1 MLLSLIA
8 PCFNEEGNVKKF
20 FDEVNRVFDLRPE
33 QIEFVFVD
41 DGSSDS
47 TFEKLTEI
55 YNDNPSANIQVI
67 SFSRNFGKESAMYAG
82 LSNAKGD
89 MVCIIDADLQ
99 QRPEVVVEMLDAMAE
114 DDTLDCVTA
123 YQEKR
128 HENGALAKV
137 KSSFYKLINNMSE
150 VDFVNGAS
158 DFRLMKR
165 NMVDALVSMTEYHRF
180 SKGLFSWVGFKTK
193 YIPYEV
199 ADRFEGESKWSVRKL
214 IKYALE
220 GIFAFSTAPLRMAT
234 YLGLFSSF
242 ISIVYLIII
251 VIQKIFFGIEV
262 KGYPTIV
269 VLILFIGGIQ
279 LFCFGLLGEYISKMY
294 VQTKNRPIYI
304 ERKHLSRNNTQFDI
318 TGE

>member
-1 MLLSLIA
+1 MLVSLVA
-8 PCFNEEGNVKKF
+8 PCFNEEGNVQRF
-20 FDEVNRVFDLRPE
+20 FDEVNKVFDLRPE
-33 QIEFVFVD
+33 EIEFVFVD
-41 DGSSDS
+41 DGSSDA

-55 YNDNPSANIQVI
+55 YNNNPSANVQVI

-82 LSNAKGD
+82 LQNAKGD

-128 HENGALAKV
+128 HENGVLAKV
-137 KSSFYKLINNMSE
+137 KSGFYKIINNMSE

-193 YIPYEV
+193 YIPYEA

-242 ISIVYLIII
+242 ISIVYMIII
-251 VIQKIFFGIEV
+251 FIQKIFFDIAV

-294 VQTKNRPIYI
+294 VQTKHRPIYI
-304 ERKHLSRNNTQFDI
+304 ARKHLERNNTQFNI
-318 TGE
+318 GE